1 MRIIRSLAALAAL
14 AALGGCATGQ
24 GLMSDLGFGAGS
36 ARETRGSSNVQAV
49 WREEVNVTVAGQLT
63 LRATDP
69 NKCHVLAVPG
79 EDPYALVGPLSG
91 VAEGAS
97 VQVTGQLA
105 AWSTCDTYRTLRVTG
120 VRMTRPAS

>member
-1 MRIIRSLAALAAL
+1 MRIIKSLAALAAL

-24 GLMSDLGFGAGS
+24 GLMTDLGFGGS
-36 ARETRGSSNVQAV
+36 GAPDMRGSSNVQAV
-49 WREEVNVTVAGQLT
+49 WREDVSVTVAGQLT

-69 NKCHVLAVPG
+69 NHCHILSVPG

-91 VAEGAS
+91 VTEGANI
-97 VQVTGQLA
+97 QVTGQLA

-120 VRMTRPAS
+120 VRAAQPTG